1 MDGFR
6 TARVLVLDDD
16 PQQAMPVI
24 HALGLLGISAIY
36 HNGAVESRFPTKL
49 TGVRVMFVDMVLA
62 QHGADATNPRA
73 CVTMVTETLK
83 ELVEDSCDPI
93 VVICWTGHGDMAEEF
108 QPVLKQTFPKAK
120 IDNVI
125 VADKS
130 TLSKPEDIENLKQLI
145 AKAIAEHGPVNVLF
159 RWEQMVHDAATRTT
173 GAITQLVQKY
183 RSDDVSW
190 NERGYQVCA
199 ALALAERGSR
209 LSGENETQAIKA
221 LFESLNPLLN
231 DRLDHDATDPVA
243 ALQTE
248 ARTLLETVR
257 AERSQWDKGRKA
269 ELERKRRSE
278 GMAFVQK
285 ELSSDVSQAKLD
297 AIPPIPA
304 EAYSLL
310 SSQLRAALNT
320 MVHVSTNVSKSEI
333 HPGNV
338 LFVERKSENRKHID
352 EKYLNWQEVGED
364 TLLPYLKDE
373 PGNHLPVLLEY
384 SASCDFAQEKS
395 KLPRFVAGFL
405 VPETAIGTLR
415 QAAYLKPLGPILLSN
430 PKEPQL
436 DGVYHLIFNSH
447 FLVSVQRNIA
457 IKTVPT
463 FRLRTPVLAEF
474 SDWISNHIGR
484 PGALHVGP

>member
-36 HNGAVESRFPTKL
+36 HNGSIETRFPTKL

-62 QHGADATNPRA
+62 EHGADANDPKA

-93 VVICWTGHGDMAEEF
+93 VVICWTGHGNMAEEF
-108 QPVLKQTFPKAK
+108 QPILKKTFPKSK

-130 TLSKPEDIENLKQLI
+130 ALSSPEDLEKLKELI
-145 AKAIAEHGPVNVLF
+145 AKAVAEHGPVNVLF

-173 GAITQLVQKY
+173 GAITQLIQQYK
-183 RSDDVSW
+183 SDDVPW
-190 NERGYQVCA
+190 NQRGYQVCA

-209 LSGENETQAIKA
+209 LAHESEAQAIKA
-221 LFESLNPLLN
+221 LFDSLNPLLN
-231 DRLDHDATDPVA
+231 DRLDHDSTISGAG
-243 ALQTE
+243 LQAE
-248 ARTLLETVR
+248 AKILLETVQ
-257 AERSQWDKGRKA
+257 AEHSQWDKGKKSENESQRRA
-269 ELERKRRSE
+269 E
-278 GMAFVQK
+278 GVVFVQNT
-285 ELSSDVSQAKLD
+285 LSSEVPQAKLD
-297 AIPPIPA
+297 ALPPIPL
-304 EAYSLL
+304 EAISLL

-320 MVHVSTNVSKSEI
+320 MVHISTNVSESEI
-333 HPGNV
+333 YPGNV
-338 LFVERKSENRKHID
+338 LFLERKSENRKHID
-352 EKYLNWQEVGED
+352 EKYLIWQEVGED
-364 TLLPYLKDE
+364 TLFPYSKDE
-373 PGNHLPVLLEY
+373 PRNHLPILMEF

-405 VPETAIGTLR
+405 VPEEAEGTLR
-415 QAAYLKPLGPILLSN
+415 RTAYIKTLGPLLLSN

-436 DGVYHLIFNSH
+436 DGVYHLIFNAH
-447 FLVSVQRNIA
+447 FLISVQRNIA
-457 IKTVPT
+457 VKAVST
-463 FRLRTPVLAEF
+463 FRLRTAVLAEF
-474 SDWISNHIGR
+474 SNWISNHIGR